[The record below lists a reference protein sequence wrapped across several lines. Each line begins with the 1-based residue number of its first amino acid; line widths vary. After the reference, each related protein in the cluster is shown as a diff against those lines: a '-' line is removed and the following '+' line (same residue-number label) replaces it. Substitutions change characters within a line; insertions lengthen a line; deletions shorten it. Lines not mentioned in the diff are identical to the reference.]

1 MAGQMGLEGRCHRVL
16 VIDGARVLRQIW
28 LEMGQLFALVG
39 EIFGRHFWRAGGRR
53 VGERNR
59 TRKMAFVKSNVRLLG
74 FIARKIEA
82 TDVERF
88 VLLISFDEGPFCQW

>member
-1 MAGQMGLEGRCHRVL
+1 M
-16 VIDGARVLRQIW
+16 
-28 LEMGQLFALVG
+28 
-39 EIFGRHFWRAGGRR
+39 
-53 VGERNR
+53 GERNR

>member
-1 MAGQMGLEGRCHRVL
+1 MGPVFCVRSGWKWVSFLL
-16 VIDGARVLRQIW
+16 SLAKYS
-28 LEMGQLFALVG
+28 VG
-39 EIFGRHFWRAGGRR
+39 ISGEAGGSR